1 MGCGNFTIITPSP
14 SMAVHCY
21 LRCPSHRTLFAD
33 TFFAAFP
40 SYALSADTLRESK
53 LLPPFTRVQ
62 PSAGGRPRYQRRAIG
77 DTYSVPSRLGPSVDG
92 RRRMSGSPVKKENQK
107 NKFLG
112 LTVDGRVRIR
122 MFTLFRPTK
131 AKMHGVWKFN
141 NITPSHPSHAVDIFC
156 GRPSMAVG
164 WCLHR
169 RLRRKTKKQ
178 NSSDSPSMA
187 VCLCVCLRSLAR
199 RRQKC
204 MGCGNLTI

>member
-1 MGCGNFTIITPSP
+1 MWKFYNYNPILVDGRPLLPS
-14 SMAVHCY
+14 
-21 LRCPSHRTLFAD
+21 LPSHRTLSAD

-77 DTYSVPSRLGPSVDG
+77 DTYSALLDSALPSMAVDG
-92 RRRMSGSPVKKENQK
+92 CLGRLLRRETKKQNSSDSPSMAVCVKA
-107 NKFLG
+107 
-112 LTVDGRVRIR
+112 
-122 MFTLFRPTK
+122 TLFSPTK

-156 GRPSMAVG
+156 ARPSMAVG

-178 NSSDSPSMA
+178 NSWDSPSMA
-187 VCLCVCLRSLAR
+187 VCVCNAL
-199 RRQKC
+199 
-204 MGCGNLTI
+204 